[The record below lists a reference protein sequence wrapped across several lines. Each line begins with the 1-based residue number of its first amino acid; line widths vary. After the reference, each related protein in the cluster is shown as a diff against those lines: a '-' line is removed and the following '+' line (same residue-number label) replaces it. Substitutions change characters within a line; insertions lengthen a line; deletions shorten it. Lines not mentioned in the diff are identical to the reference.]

1 MRSAEAAVAYKSGR
15 GSLQRSLR
23 SPLGSIHPASLN
35 RASANWNRF
44 IDDTILRLIDLSMN
58 RESIREG
65 PNQHEQNNDFHS
77 RIHSHFCKNVARTA
91 GPGFANASPNG
102 RPLLPTRL
110 LLEKGD
116 KRHENVYMRMKRLMK
131 MLASVAYELRQC
143 FAERRPASLD
153 PPVSRQRGQK
163 A

>member
-1 MRSAEAAVAYKSGR
+1 
-15 GSLQRSLR
+15 
-23 SPLGSIHPASLN
+23 
-35 RASANWNRF
+35 
-44 IDDTILRLIDLSMN
+44 MN

-153 PPVSRQRGQK
+153 PPVSRERAKSRKFPIVEAEKKTLIVLAFASLEALRASIPPAFEQQWCRGPHPEGTK
-163 A
+163 